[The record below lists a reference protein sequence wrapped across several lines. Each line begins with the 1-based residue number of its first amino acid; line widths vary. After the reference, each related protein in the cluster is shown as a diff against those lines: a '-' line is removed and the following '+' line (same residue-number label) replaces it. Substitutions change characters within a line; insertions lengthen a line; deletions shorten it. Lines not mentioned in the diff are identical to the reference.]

1 MYKQTVLLEC
11 SDETPKPEFTFA
23 TSATVDVA
31 RVYLM
36 TEGDASLEAKIK
48 LIRAIDGLEMDY
60 DVFMPQSYQTYTL
73 LDIPDVPVRDGDKFV
88 CSVNEVGCR
97 CTFSIECMAD
107 ASIFPPPPEP
117 APEEPAEE
125 PQLLE

>member
-23 TSATVDVA
+23 SFATVDVA

-73 LDIPDVPVRDGDKFV
+73 LDIPDVLVGEGDKFV
-88 CSVNEVGCR
+88 CSVNEAGCR
-97 CTFSIECMAD
+97 CSFSIECMSD
-107 ASIFPPPPEP
+107 ASIYPPPPPEP
-117 APEEPAEE
+117 EPVEEPE
-125 PQLLE
+125 LLE